1 MQKYLNKARFLNEI
15 NYFYGRIKLK
25 AHLKDMTN
33 KPKTEEDIFKKPN
46 DKTWIPQ
53 KNHHTIE
60 TFIEGTNNKIN
71 KEIAHI
77 KPPKY

>member
-1 MQKYLNKARFLNEI
+1 M
-15 NYFYGRIKLK
+15 IK
-25 AHLKDMTN
+25 HGY
-33 KPKTEEDIFKKPN
+33 PP
-46 DKTWIPQ
+46 